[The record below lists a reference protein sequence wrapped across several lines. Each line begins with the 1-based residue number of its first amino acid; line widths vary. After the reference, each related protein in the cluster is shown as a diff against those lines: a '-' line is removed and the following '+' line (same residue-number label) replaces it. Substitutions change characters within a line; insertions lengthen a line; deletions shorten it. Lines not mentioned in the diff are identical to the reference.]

1 MKCKKCN
8 HQFKYLESINT
19 GLIPKIGVKCPKCK
33 TQLYYTAKSRKQSM
47 YLIFIMPI
55 IAFLLIMFNVDV
67 TVSIGI
73 AGIIGLMTIFL
84 FPFTMELT
92 DEEEPLW

>member
-1 MKCKKCN
+1 
-8 HQFKYLESINT
+8 
-19 GLIPKIGVKCPKCK
+19 
-33 TQLYYTAKSRKQSM
+33 
-47 YLIFIMPI
+47 MPI

-84 FPFTMELT
+84 FPVYDGINGRRRTALVR
-92 DEEEPLW
+92 